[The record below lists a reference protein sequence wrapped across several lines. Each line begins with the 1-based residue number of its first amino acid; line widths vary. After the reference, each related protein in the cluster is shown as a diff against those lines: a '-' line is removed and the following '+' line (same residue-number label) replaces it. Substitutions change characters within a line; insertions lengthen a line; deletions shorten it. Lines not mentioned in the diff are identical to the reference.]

1 MSYQAYA
8 DRYMPLLD
16 AELQDALDGMAAL
29 PAHYGMMQY
38 HMGWLDASFAPA
50 NMPQGK
56 RLRPMLCLLA
66 CEAAGGAIEHALPA
80 AAAIELVH
88 NFSLIHDDIEDDSS
102 LRRHRVT
109 VWKQWGLA
117 HGINCGDGMLSAA
130 FVKLS
135 QLPERGVTSQQA
147 LSALRIMAEVCLTLT
162 EGQHLDMAFETQM
175 DVTLD
180 SYLSMID
187 KKTAALIACAT
198 HLGALLGG
206 AAPST
211 VTAYARFGQ
220 HLGLAFQITDDLLG
234 IWGQAQQMGKAVST
248 DITARKKTLPIV
260 YALGDPQLRACYSH
274 DDLTAADVADVL
286 AALARQ
292 GAREFAEELANGH
305 MAQAMDYLKQAG
317 AESPARLALSEFAQ
331 ALLSRA
337 S

>member
-1 MSYQAYA
+1 MSYQAYL
-8 DRYMPLLD
+8 DRYLPLLE
-16 AELQDALDGMAAL
+16 AELRDALDGMASL

-38 HMGWLDASFAPA
+38 HMGWLDAAFGPVS
-50 NMPQGK
+50 MPQGK

-66 CEAAGGAIEHALPA
+66 CEAVGGRTEHALPA

-88 NFSLIHDDIEDDSS
+88 NFSLIHDDIEDNSA
-102 LRRHRVT
+102 LRRHRAT
-109 VWKQWGLA
+109 VWKEWGLA
-117 HGINCGDGMLSAA
+117 QGINCGDGMFSAA

-135 QLPERGVTSQQA
+135 QLPERGVASQQA

-162 EGQHLDMAFETQM
+162 EGQHLDMAFEAEM
-175 DVTLD
+175 DISLD

-206 AAPST
+206 ADPGT

-234 IWGQAQQMGKAVST
+234 IWGQEQRIGKATST
-248 DITARKKTLPIV
+248 DITSRKKTLPIV
-260 YALGDPQLRACYSH
+260 FALGDPQLRACYGC
-274 DDLTAADVADVL
+274 DRLTEADIAQVL
-286 AALARQ
+286 AALDRR
-292 GAREFAEELANGH
+292 GAREFSEELASGH
-305 MAQAMDYLKQAG
+305 TAQAMDYLRQAG
-317 AESPARLALSEFAQ
+317 AETPARLALSEYAQ
-331 ALLSRA
+331 SLLSRA

>member
-16 AELQDALDGMAAL
+16 AELRDALDGMAAL

-38 HMGWLDASFAPA
+38 HMGWLDAGLAPV
-50 NMPQGK
+50 NMAQGK
-56 RLRPMLCLLA
+56 RLRPMLCLLT
-66 CEAAGGAIEHALPA
+66 CEAAGGRIEHALPA

-88 NFSLIHDDIEDDSS
+88 NFSLIHDDIEDGSP
-102 LRRHRVT
+102 LRRHRAT

-117 HGINCGDGMLSAA
+117 HGVNCGDGMLSAA

-147 LSALRIMAEVCLTLT
+147 LSALRITAEVCLTLT

-180 SYLSMID
+180 RYLSMID

-206 AAPST
+206 ADPGT

-234 IWGQAQQMGKAVST
+234 IWGQEQQMGKAVSA
-248 DITARKKTLPIV
+248 DIKARKKTLPIV
-260 YALGDPQLRACYSH
+260 YALADPQLRACYSR
-274 DDLTAADVADVL
+274 DELMDADVASVV
-286 AALARQ
+286 AALERQ
-292 GAREFAEELANGH
+292 GAREFTEELASGH
-305 MAQAMDYLKQAG
+305 TTKAMEYLRQAG
-317 AESPARLALSEFAQ
+317 VETSARLALSEFAQ
-331 ALLSRA
+331 SLLTRTA
-337 S
+337 